1 MRFPTKTRIGAGIA
15 TVLVAAALLAGCSTG
30 STTES
35 STAAGAA
42 STITVTDA
50 WVKAADSGMS
60 AAFGTFTNSGSSDV
74 TLVSVTTPASN
85 VVQLHETVNGT
96 MREKAG
102 GFVIPAGGTFA
113 LAPGANHIMLMDIAA
128 PLKAGDTVSFTL
140 NFSDGTT
147 STITAPVKDFTGA
160 NESYSSGMSGMSGMS
175 SSSASPSAGMTM
187 GDNASASASN

>member
-1 MRFPTKTRIGAGIA
+1 MRFPMKTRIGAGIA
-15 TVLVAAALLAGCSTG
+15 AVLVAATLLAGCSTS
-30 STTES
+30 STTAS
-35 STAAGAA
+35 SPAAGAA

-50 WVKAADSGMS
+50 WVKAANSGMS

-74 TLVSVTTPASN
+74 TLVSVTTPASS

-113 LAPGANHIMLMDIAA
+113 LAPGANHIMLMNITA
-128 PLKAGDTVSFTL
+128 PLKAGDTVAFTL

-147 STITAPVKDFTGA
+147 TTITAPVKDFTGA
-160 NESYSSGMSGMSGMS
+160 NESYSSGMGGMNGMS
-175 SSSASPSAGMTM
+175 SSSASAGMTM
-187 GDNASASASN
+187 GDNASESASN